1 MYNNKLGY
9 ISSELS
15 KTILNQIIKK
25 QKINYKKYKI
35 NHLKKSIQK
44 IKNDYLKLEKQREK
58 INPEYK
64 YYIFWEIIKNNFK
77 NVEFKL
83 IKRNQKK
90 KEDKMHILFSELNKS
105 LGFTPS
111 LLFLLINSNQIK
123 KYLQVNIIYKKIKEV
138 AEIEEINNAEKI
150 QLLDMLLKKI

>member
-90 KEDKMHILFSELNKS
+90 KEYKMHILFSELNKS
-105 LGFTPS
+105 LGFTP
-111 LLFLLINSNQIK
+111 
-123 KYLQVNIIYKKIKEV
+123 
-138 AEIEEINNAEKI
+138 
-150 QLLDMLLKKI
+150 